1 MIWIYENVS
10 HMTQSDDS
18 PRGLAF
24 AVTAYVLWGGLPLY
38 MKALSHVPASEVVAH
53 RVLWSVPVAGLILIL
68 LRRVDDLIQALRQP
82 RILAMAALTAGLISV
97 NWLTYVYAIA
107 TDQALEAALGYYI
120 NPLFSILLGF
130 IILRE
135 RLRRAQ
141 WVSIGFALLAVVILT
156 YELGKLPWIAL
167 VLTVTWGFYAL
178 FKKSLPIGPNQG
190 FLLEVMILSPFAIGY
205 LSYLTL
211 TGQNSFMSL
220 SWGTTWLLVG
230 CGAITAIPL
239 IIYANGAKLLSLT
252 TIAMLQYIAPTFIFL
267 TALFIFK
274 EPFGWEKQVAFP
286 LIWIA
291 LAIYSVNLI
300 LRRRLSRRA

>member
-1 MIWIYENVS
+1 LHNNKIVP
-10 HMTQSDDS
+10 HMPQPDDS

-53 RVLWSVPVAGLILIL
+53 RVLWSVPVAALILIL
-68 LRRVDDLIQALRQP
+68 LRRTGDLIQALRQP
-82 RILAMAALTAGLISV
+82 RILGMAALTAGLISV

-107 TDQALEAALGYYI
+107 TDQALDAALGYYI
-120 NPLFSILLGF
+120 NPLFSIVLGF
-130 IILRE
+130 VILGE
-135 RLRRAQ
+135 RLRSAQ
-141 WVSIGFALLAVVILT
+141 WVSIAFALLAVVILT

-190 FLLEVMILSPFAIGY
+190 FLLEVLILSPFAIGY
-205 LSYLTL
+205 VAYLSW
-211 TGQNSFMSL
+211 TGQNSFASL

-230 CGAITAIPL
+230 SGAITAIPL

-252 TIAMLQYIAPTFIFL
+252 TIAMLQYIAPTFIFV
-267 TALFIFK
+267 TALFIFN

-286 LIWIA
+286 LIWAA
-291 LAIYSVNLI
+291 LAIYSGNL
-300 LRRRLSRRA
+300 LWRRRAAKRV

>member
-1 MIWIYENVS
+1 MQINETVFR
-10 HMTQSDDS
+10 MTQPDDS

-38 MKALSHVPASEVVAH
+38 MKALSHVPAAEVVAH
-53 RVLWSVPVAGLILIL
+53 RVLWSVPVAGLILIA
-68 LRRVDDLIQALRQP
+68 LRRTGDLIQALRQP
-82 RILAMAALTAGLISV
+82 RILGMAALTAGLISV

-107 TDQALEAALGYYI
+107 TDQALDAALGYYI

-130 IILRE
+130 VILGE
-135 RLRRAQ
+135 RLRLAQ
-141 WVSIGFALLAVVILT
+141 WVSIGFALLAVVVLT

-190 FLLEVMILSPFAIGY
+190 FLLEVIILSPIAIGY
-205 LSYLTL
+205 VAYLSW
-211 TGQNSFMSL
+211 TGQNSFASL
-220 SWGTTWLLVG
+220 SWATTWLLVG
-230 CGAITAIPL
+230 SGAITAIPL

-267 TALFIFK
+267 TALFIFN

-286 LIWIA
+286 LIWTA
-291 LAIYSVNLI
+291 LAIYSGNLI
-300 LRRRLSRRA
+300 WRRRAARRV

>member
-1 MIWIYENVS
+1 
-10 HMTQSDDS
+10 MTQPDDS

-38 MKALSHVPASEVVAH
+38 MKALSHVPPTEVVAH
-53 RVLWSVPVAGLILIL
+53 RVLWSVPVAGLILIM
-68 LRRVDDLIQALRQP
+68 LRRTGDLIQALRQP
-82 RILAMAALTAGLISV
+82 RILGMAALTAGLISV

-107 TDQALEAALGYYI
+107 TDQALDAALGYYI
-120 NPLFSILLGF
+120 NPLFSIVLGF
-130 IILRE
+130 VILGE
-135 RLRRAQ
+135 RLRPAQ
-141 WVSIGFALLAVVILT
+141 WVSISFALLAVIVLT

-190 FLLEVMILSPFAIGY
+190 FLLEVMILSPIAMGYVAY
-205 LSYLTL
+205 LSW
-211 TGQNSFMSL
+211 TGQNSFATL
-220 SWGTTWLLVG
+220 SWGTSWLLVG
-230 CGAITAIPL
+230 SGAITAIPL

-267 TALFIFK
+267 TALFIFN

-286 LIWIA
+286 LIWTA
-291 LAIYSVNLI
+291 LAIYSGNLI
-300 LRRRLSRRA
+300 WRRRAARRV

>member
-1 MIWIYENVS
+1 MP
-10 HMTQSDDS
+10 QPDDS

-53 RVLWSVPVAGLILIL
+53 RVLWSVPVAALILIV
-68 LRRVDDLIQALRQP
+68 LRRTGDLIQALRQP
-82 RILAMAALTAGLISV
+82 RILGMAALTAGLISV

-107 TDQALEAALGYYI
+107 TDQALDAALGYYI
-120 NPLFSILLGF
+120 NPLFSIVLGF
-130 IILRE
+130 VILGE
-135 RLRRAQ
+135 RLRPAQ
-141 WVSIGFALLAVVILT
+141 WVSIAFALLAVVILT

-190 FLLEVMILSPFAIGY
+190 FLLEVLILSPFAIGY
-205 LSYLTL
+205 VTYLSW
-211 TGQNSFMSL
+211 TGQNSFASL

-230 CGAITAIPL
+230 SGAITAIPL

-252 TIAMLQYIAPTFIFL
+252 TIAMLQYIAPTFIFV
-267 TALFIFK
+267 TALFIFN

-286 LIWIA
+286 LIWAA
-291 LAIYSVNLI
+291 LAIYSGNL
-300 LRRRLSRRA
+300 LWRRRAAKRV